1 MLPSADLGLDME
13 LGQSADTSEAV
24 SRLTSCILAAIH
36 GFFIALSNFQ
46 YQNGKQITASYF
58 CEIVNPK
65 KLLLD

>member
-24 SRLTSCILAAIH
+24 SRLTSCILAAIQ
-36 GFFIALSNFQ
+36 GFFIALSNFH
-46 YQNGKQITASYF
+46 YQNGKQLAASCF
-58 CEIVNPK
+58 RKIINPK